1 MNDDTKITFLVEIDF
16 RLPNQAETLEA
27 YSQEISGA
35 FAEQLTRNMPKL
47 LSGLVDAW
55 EAKKLK
61 RQPLADGRVRVTYK
75 PEKGST

>member
-27 YSQEISGA
+27 YSREISGA

-47 LSGLVDAW
+47 LSGFVDAW
-55 EAKKLK
+55 EAKKLE

-75 PEKGST
+75 PEEEST